1 MPALRQTGKDDMF
14 LKTTISQGHKYL
26 QIIQS
31 YRKDGKVKHRV
42 VANLGRADA
51 VASSGWENIIAA
63 IQKYLDKTKSNL
75 RDVSTLKEKARV
87 NYGYIVYK
95 KLWDKYSITEL
106 LDNLI
111 DKSKIEYSFSSIIFS
126 VVIDRLLLPSSKR
139 SYYFHRDRYFQ
150 YDDSL
155 GLHQIYRALDILSEN
170 KEKIE
175 EYIFNKNRTL
185 FNMKVDIVFYDVT
198 TYHFESQRQDELRDF
213 GFSKANKINEVQVV
227 MGLLID
233 TEGRPIGYELFP
245 GNTFE
250 GKTMLK
256 VLKKLKN
263 LFNLQQVIIVADKGL
278 NAKINLKEIKD
289 NGFDYIVS
297 ARIKNMQ
304 RTVQEKI
311 LSGNDYI
318 DKSKT
323 QNDEQGQEEIY
334 RYKIIDYDNKVTYED
349 EQREKKKTVVLKEKM
364 VCTYS
369 SKRAMKDLRDRT
381 RAIEKAERIV
391 KEQSHNQLNEKRG
404 YKKYITTTSN
414 SEDKK
419 DKSASVLQ
427 IDKER
432 IERESRFDGYSAIEY
447 SREDLSAEEVIEQY
461 HKLYKIEESFRI
473 LKSTMRT
480 RPIYLRTREHIE
492 GHFVICFFAFLL
504 ERELELR
511 LRRRQIEFSSEKI
524 KKALNTVEF
533 SEVEIEGQKYYLKGK
548 QDKLSSEIF
557 SLLRI
562 KQPRHLLSKEEALE
576 YINQ

>member
-1 MPALRQTGKDDMF
+1 MRNFFGGYMF

-31 YRKDGKVKHRV
+31 YRKDGKAKHRV
-42 VANLGRADA
+42 IANLGRADA

-63 IQKYLDKTKSNL
+63 IQKYLDKTKSNI
-75 RDVSTLKEKARV
+75 RDLSTLKETARV
-87 NYGYIVYK
+87 NYGYIIYK
-95 KLWDKYSITEL
+95 KLWEKYSITEL

-111 DKSKIEYSFSSIIFS
+111 DKSKIEYDFSSMIFS
-126 VVIDRLLLPSSKR
+126 IVIDRLLLPSSKR
-139 SYYFHRDRYFQ
+139 SYYLHRDRYFQ
-150 YDDSL
+150 YDASL
-155 GLHQIYRALDILSEN
+155 ELHQIYRSLDILSEN

-198 TYHFESQRQDELRDF
+198 TYHFESQREDEFRDF

-233 TEGRPIGYELFP
+233 IEGRPIGYELFP
-245 GNTFE
+245 GNTFDS
-250 GKTMLK
+250 KTMMK

-263 LFNLQQVIIVADKGL
+263 LFGLQQVIIVADKGL

-304 RTVQEKI
+304 RSVEEEI
-311 LSGNDYI
+311 LSEKDY
-318 DKSKT
+318 KEKRKT
-323 QNDEQGQEEIY
+323 QVEQEEEIY
-334 RYKIIDYDNKVTYED
+334 RYKIIDYQNKVTYED
-349 EQREKKKTVVLKEKM
+349 EQTKENKTVILKEKM
-364 VCTYS
+364 VCIYS
-369 SKRAMKDLRDRT
+369 SKRAKKDLRDRS

-391 KEQSHNQLNEKRG
+391 NQQSHTELNEKRG
-404 YKKYITTTSN
+404 YKKYITTKSK

-419 DKSASVLQ
+419 ESTDTILQ

-447 SREDLSAEEVIEQY
+447 SRENLSAEEVIEQY
-461 HKLYKIEESFRI
+461 HNLYKIEESFRI
-473 LKSTMRT
+473 LKSTMKT
-480 RPIYLRTREHIE
+480 RPIYLRTKEHIE

-511 LRRRQIEFSSEKI
+511 LRKRQIEFSSEKI
-524 KKALNTVEF
+524 KEALNTVEF
-533 SEVEIEGQKYYLKGK
+533 SEVEIEGEQYYLKGK
-548 QDKLSSEIF
+548 QAKLASDIF
-557 SLLRI
+557 ALLRI
-562 KQPRHLLSKEEALE
+562 KQPRHLLSKEETIE
-576 YINQ
+576 YISQ

>member
-1 MPALRQTGKDDMF
+1 MF

-51 VASSGWENIIAA
+51 VANSGWENIITA
-63 IQKYLDKTKSNL
+63 IQKYLNKNQSKF
-75 RDVSTLKEKARV
+75 RDISTLKERARV

-95 KLWDKYSITEL
+95 KLWDKYSLTKL
-106 LDNLI
+106 LDELVGA
-111 DKSKIEYSFSSIIFS
+111 SKIEYDFSTIVFS
-126 VVIDRLLLPSSKR
+126 LVIDRLLIASSKR
-139 SYYFHRDRYFQ
+139 SFYINRDRYLE
-150 YDDSL
+150 YDEQL
-155 GLHQIYRALDILSEN
+155 RLHQVYRVLDILSAN

-175 EYIFNKNRTL
+175 EDIFNRNRNL

-198 TYHFESQRQDELRDF
+198 TFHFESQMEDELRDF

-233 TEGRPIGYELFP
+233 ADGRPIGYELFP
-245 GNTFE
+245 GNTFD

-256 VLKKLKN
+256 VLNKLKK

-278 NAKINLKEIKD
+278 NSKINLKEIKD

-304 RTVQEKI
+304 SSVQEQI
-311 LSGNDYI
+311 LSKMGYK
-318 DKSKT
+318 DKSN
-323 QNDEQGQEEIY
+323 QSEDEIY
-334 RYKIIDYDNKVTYED
+334 SYKVIDYENKITYYED
-349 EQREKKKTVVLKEKM
+349 EDRKEKKTMILKEKM

-369 SKRAMKDLRDRT
+369 SKRALKDSRDRM
-381 RAIEKAERIV
+381 RAIEKAKKIIEG
-391 KEQSHNQLNEKRG
+391 QNHNQLKEKRG
-404 YKKYITTTSN
+404 YKKYITIDAKKETTEN
-414 SEDKK
+414 AFLKLDEK
-419 DKSASVLQ
+419 
-427 IDKER
+427 R

-447 SREDLSAEEVIEQY
+447 SKEDLSAEEVIEQY
-461 HKLYKIEESFRI
+461 HNLYKIEESFRV
-473 LKSTMRT
+473 LKSTMHT
-480 RPIYLRTREHIE
+480 RPIYLRSKEHIE

-511 LRRRQIEFSSEKI
+511 LRKRNIEFSSETI
-524 KKALNTVEF
+524 KRALNSVEF
-533 SEVEIEGQKYYLKGK
+533 SEVEIEKEIYYLKGK
-548 QDKLSSEIF
+548 QDKLASDIF

-562 KQPRHLLSKEEALE
+562 KQPRNLLLKEEVKE

>member
-1 MPALRQTGKDDMF
+1 
-14 LKTTISQGHKYL
+14 
-26 QIIQS
+26 
-31 YRKDGKVKHRV
+31 
-42 VANLGRADA
+42 
-51 VASSGWENIIAA
+51 
-63 IQKYLDKTKSNL
+63 
-75 RDVSTLKEKARV
+75 
-87 NYGYIVYK
+87 
-95 KLWDKYSITEL
+95 
-106 LDNLI
+106 
-111 DKSKIEYSFSSIIFS
+111 
-126 VVIDRLLLPSSKR
+126 
-139 SYYFHRDRYFQ
+139 
-150 YDDSL
+150 
-155 GLHQIYRALDILSEN
+155 
-170 KEKIE
+170 
-175 EYIFNKNRTL
+175 
-185 FNMKVDIVFYDVT
+185 
-198 TYHFESQRQDELRDF
+198 
-213 GFSKANKINEVQVV
+213 
-227 MGLLID
+227 
-233 TEGRPIGYELFP
+233 
-245 GNTFE
+245 
-250 GKTMLK
+250 
-256 VLKKLKN
+256 
-263 LFNLQQVIIVADKGL
+263 
-278 NAKINLKEIKD
+278 
-289 NGFDYIVS
+289 
-297 ARIKNMQ
+297 
-304 RTVQEKI
+304 
-311 LSGNDYI
+311 
-318 DKSKT
+318 
-323 QNDEQGQEEIY
+323 
-334 RYKIIDYDNKVTYED
+334 
-349 EQREKKKTVVLKEKM
+349 
-364 VCTYS
+364 
-369 SKRAMKDLRDRT
+369 MKDLRDRT

>member
-1 MPALRQTGKDDMF
+1 MEALMF

-51 VASSGWENIIAA
+51 VANSGWENIITA
-63 IQKYLDKTKSNL
+63 IQKYLNKNQSKF
-75 RDVSTLKEKARV
+75 RDISTLKERARV

-95 KLWDKYSITEL
+95 KLWDKYSLTKL
-106 LDNLI
+106 LDELVGA
-111 DKSKIEYSFSSIIFS
+111 SKIEYDFSTIVFS
-126 VVIDRLLLPSSKR
+126 LVIDRLLIASSKR
-139 SYYFHRDRYFQ
+139 SFYINRDRYLE
-150 YDDSL
+150 YDEQL
-155 GLHQIYRALDILSEN
+155 RLHQVYRVLDILSAN

-175 EYIFNKNRTL
+175 EDIFNRNRNL

-198 TYHFESQRQDELRDF
+198 TFHFESQMEDELRDF

-233 TEGRPIGYELFP
+233 ADGRPIGYELFP
-245 GNTFE
+245 GNTFD

-256 VLKKLKN
+256 VLNKLKK

-278 NAKINLKEIKD
+278 NSKINLKEIKD

-304 RTVQEKI
+304 SSVQEQI
-311 LSGNDYI
+311 LSKMGYK
-318 DKSKT
+318 DKSN
-323 QNDEQGQEEIY
+323 QSEDEIY
-334 RYKIIDYDNKVTYED
+334 SYKVIDYENKITYYED
-349 EQREKKKTVVLKEKM
+349 EDRKEKKTMILKEKM

-369 SKRAMKDLRDRT
+369 SKRALKDSRDRM
-381 RAIEKAERIV
+381 RAIEKAKKIIEG
-391 KEQSHNQLNEKRG
+391 QNHNQLKEKRG
-404 YKKYITTTSN
+404 YKKYITIDAKKETSEN
-414 SEDKK
+414 AFLKLDEK
-419 DKSASVLQ
+419 
-427 IDKER
+427 R

-447 SREDLSAEEVIEQY
+447 SKEDLSAEEVIEQY
-461 HKLYKIEESFRI
+461 HNLYKIEESFRV
-473 LKSTMRT
+473 LKSTMHT
-480 RPIYLRTREHIE
+480 RPIYLRSKEHIE

-511 LRRRQIEFSSEKI
+511 LRKRNIEFSSETI
-524 KKALNTVEF
+524 KRALNSVEF
-533 SEVEIEGQKYYLKGK
+533 SEVEIEKEIYYLKGK
-548 QDKLSSEIF
+548 QDKLASDIF

-562 KQPRHLLSKEEALE
+562 KQPRNLLLKEEVKE